1 MRDDSSYITLANG
14 KHVEYHAS
22 FNFPSEIY
30 GKMKQE
36 DRDKMKAESVEYKR
50 SRSVQSVA
58 NVTQSPSATLSL
70 SQTQPDATIQVG
82 KVNAAANTM
91 MGGRNEQVNQRA
103 FR

>member
-1 MRDDSSYITLANG
+1 
-14 KHVEYHAS
+14 
-22 FNFPSEIY
+22 
-30 GKMKQE
+30 MKQE

-58 NVTQSPSATLSL
+58 NVTQLPSATLSL